1 MFIKHRVGGNKQL
14 ILNLQAF
21 CRKEL
26 IVIQK
31 VTRGPS
37 AALLPVPAVLVT
49 SRLEG
54 SEPNIITIAWTG
66 VMSSEPP
73 VVYISVRPVGRHSYR
88 LIKDSG
94 EYVINIPSA
103 DQIKMVDYCGVVTG
117 KDVNKFKETGL
128 TPVPGARVRAPLI
141 AECPVNIECRVRQI
155 LSLGSHDVFISD
167 VLAVH
172 YNSQVLDEKGRP
184 DMEKIRPYGY
194 CTGEYREL
202 ADRIGR
208 YGFSKRE

>member
-94 EYVINIPSA
+94 SMLSTYLRPIRLRWWTTAGWLQE
-103 DQIKMVDYCGVVTG
+103 KM
-117 KDVNKFKETGL
+117 
-128 TPVPGARVRAPLI
+128 LI
-141 AECPVNIECRVRQI
+141 
-155 LSLGSHDVFISD
+155 SLRKQG
-167 VLAVH
+167 
-172 YNSQVLDEKGRP
+172 
-184 DMEKIRPYGY
+184 
-194 CTGEYREL
+194 
-202 ADRIGR
+202 
-208 YGFSKRE
+208 